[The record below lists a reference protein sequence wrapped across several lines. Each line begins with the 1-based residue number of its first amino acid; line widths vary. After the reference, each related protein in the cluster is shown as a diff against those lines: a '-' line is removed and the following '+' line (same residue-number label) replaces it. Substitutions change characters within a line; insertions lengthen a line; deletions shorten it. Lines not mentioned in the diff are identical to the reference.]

1 MKYLLIILGLSLSVQ
16 LHARIDS
23 VKVLNK
29 ARDLQQ
35 EIERLEDKKPA
46 AGALAVMSGGV
57 AAACVIPVSQGFNLY
72 DNSID
77 RFLTAAGI
85 MGATGVISLVQG
97 IRYLSFSSTLSMK
110 RKELDR
116 LMTDYKLYVDSKGII
131 RYPT

>member
-35 EIERLEDKKPA
+35 KIERLEEKKPA
-46 AGALAVMSGGV
+46 AGAFAVMSGGV
-57 AAACVIPVSQGFNLY
+57 AAACIVPVSGGFNIY
-72 DNSID
+72 DNSLD

-85 MGATGVISLVQG
+85 MGAAGVMSIVQG
-97 IRYLSFSSTLSMK
+97 MRYLFISSTLSVK
-110 RKELDR
+110 RKELDL
-116 LMTDYKLYVDSKGII
+116 LMKDYKLYVDSKGII